1 MYFAN
6 KVSRFITYTLNEI
19 YGNGNIS
26 FKYSIMPITYYNASS
41 FADSTYKLVGSG
53 YSALLPALAFGLT
66 QKDLVSIKD
75 LENDVLKLG
84 DKLKPLSTSYTQ
96 SNSKSNEE
104 SEEENG
110 DGKTSKEKPVNTD
123 IDEGGRPKKKEDEKA
138 DKTHQNE
145 ESLERTG
152 GGS

>member
-1 MYFAN
+1 
-6 KVSRFITYTLNEI
+6 
-19 YGNGNIS
+19 
-26 FKYSIMPITYYNASS
+26 
-41 FADSTYKLVGSG
+41 
-53 YSALLPALAFGLT
+53 LAFGLT

-96 SNSKSNEE
+96 TGSDSKKDEE
-104 SEEENG
+104 GDEENG
-110 DGKTSKEKPVNTD
+110 DGKTSKEKPVETD

-138 DKTHQNE
+138 DKTHKNE
-145 ESLERTG
+145 ESLDRTG